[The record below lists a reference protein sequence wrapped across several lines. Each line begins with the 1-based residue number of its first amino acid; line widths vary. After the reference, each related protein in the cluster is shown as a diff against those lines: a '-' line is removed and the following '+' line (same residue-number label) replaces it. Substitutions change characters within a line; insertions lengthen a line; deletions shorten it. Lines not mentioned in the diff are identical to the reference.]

1 VSHLTTAYAA
11 GLHSLCG
18 CTLVTGE
25 HGITISNPQSPQAYN
40 AGVRSMLL
48 FLGSVATGVL
58 TIVFSL
64 VLLLVSL
71 YLQGRHV
78 VGVSSN
84 QVVAWDPISLF
95 SRVGLGVP
103 LLLFGL
109 GCGVGFWFLNKR
121 LHA

>member
-1 VSHLTTAYAA
+1 
-11 GLHSLCG
+11 
-18 CTLVTGE
+18 LVTGE

-71 YLQGRHV
+71 YLHSRHV
-78 VGVSSN
+78 VGVLSN
-84 QVVAWDPISLF
+84 QPVAWDPIPMF
-95 SRVGLGVP
+95 GRAGVGAP
-103 LLLFGL
+103 LLLFGP
-109 GCGVGFWFLNKR
+109 GCSVGFWFLNKR
-121 LHA
+121 LHG

>member
-1 VSHLTTAYAA
+1 LR
-11 GLHSLCG
+11 LH
-18 CTLVTGE
+18 LVTGE
-25 HGITISNPQSPQAYN
+25 HGAAISSPQSPQAYN
-40 AGVRSMLL
+40 SGMRRILL

-121 LHA
+121 LQPRQRVSAGS